1 MVPRRFTQCFEIRK
15 KCAICKGGYCS
26 IKSMFFEGMIFK
38 KKNIDVSL
46 CGSVGCKS
54 PFGPLVLYLHN
65 ICNFRTLFSVEN
77 LFIVKKNPIQ
87 YDYHIRCD
95 FLKIPRIF
103 KILTTFKNVV
113 KSLNFE
119 KKI

>member
-15 KCAICKGGYCS
+15 NVQ
-26 IKSMFFEGMIFK
+26 
-38 KKNIDVSL
+38 NIDFSL

-77 LFIVKKNPIQ
+77 LFIVLKNPIQ
-87 YDYHIRCD
+87 YDYNIRCD
-95 FLKIPRIF
+95 FLEIPRIF
-103 KILTTFKNVV
+103 KIRTTLKKVV

-119 KKI
+119 KKNMNIDIIIYVMWRRNFFKKL